1 MPRQVHRAPAT
12 RPISLVAAPGTLE
25 LGRGPSPGPGRSS
38 ARILGQDGVLHA
50 AQRRSRFQPEVV
62 DEPAA
67 GLCIGVEGLG
77 LGPRAVQSE
86 HEQLPAVFSVRLLG
100 GQLTGHAD
108 QVLRQ
113 SSFELSGQQRLL
125 GAFGYI
131 LEPPRLDDCLLD
143 MVELGERTGTP

>member
-1 MPRQVHRAPAT
+1 
-12 RPISLVAAPGTLE
+12 
-25 LGRGPSPGPGRSS
+25 
-38 ARILGQDGVLHA
+38 VLHA

-67 GLCIGVEGLG
+67 ALCIGVEGLG

-100 GQLTGHAD
+100 GQLRGHAD
-108 QVLRQ
+108 QVLRH